1 MNYQALFG
9 ILKGAEEMKVKAKFL
24 GMPKSLP
31 IFENGK
37 EFQVDFIG
45 DTLEDF
51 LNCIVSKTGYGKKN
65 IFFDDQGEISLE
77 ISAFINGRHLGL
89 SNRLRQRLHEDD
101 LIEIW
106 YEHF

>member
-1 MNYQALFG
+1 
-9 ILKGAEEMKVKAKFL
+9 MKVRTKFL
-24 GMPKSLP
+24 GMPKSLS

-51 LNCIVSKTGYGKKN
+51 LNYILSKTGYEKKN

-77 ISAFINGRHLGL
+77 ISTFINGRHTGF
-89 SNRLRQRLHEDD
+89 SNRSRRKLHEDD